1 MAWHYE
7 PICAVYQYVNHLR
20 WLKGSLMNARCRFIR
35 LIIGGVVGYELA
47 KDKIEEVAG
56 VKIFERE

>member
-35 LIIGGVVGYELA
+35 LIIGGVVGYEYLN
-47 KDKIEEVAG
+47 
-56 VKIFERE
+56 